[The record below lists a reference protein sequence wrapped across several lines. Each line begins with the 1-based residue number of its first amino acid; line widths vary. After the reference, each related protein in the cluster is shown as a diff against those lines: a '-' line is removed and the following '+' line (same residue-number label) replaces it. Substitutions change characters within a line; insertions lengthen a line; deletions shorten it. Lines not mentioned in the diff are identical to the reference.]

1 MADAFNPQLSS
12 PGSQAR
18 TVAPIVTQAQ
28 PSALQQGV
36 GAIPDI
42 ANVAIRANQVS
53 QKKEAAAQQAKDE
66 EALGQAIVAR
76 NEQLNLRDEA
86 LALQTDV
93 FNMTADVEKARADGI
108 ITADEE
114 QVIKT
119 FQSKFNKLKSAESQN
134 LLDSNRFNIQSR
146 TLLNQAIAKNPRIG
160 KELLSVWNQ
169 GTGGSASPTTG
180 SAQAQQIQFNQTMTA
195 KYGTGWT
202 RENAL
207 KEASMQRQLMDVK
220 NQQVLGSVTVDNIA
234 ASTSIS
240 VSASID
246 EVMTPI
252 TTAFRNQQ
260 ALTQDQIDAGL
271 AALTQREDAV
281 LNSIR
286 TDVFKAQKDGRIID
300 DAEIRTI
307 EESVRQ
313 QFEVERKWMTDRDL
327 QAMLGKRNQTE
338 QSLWIAGL
346 GGKIQRFKEVSATMG
361 QGGMT
366 AMQAMLAAS
375 SDSDRKAIVSLTGS
389 EITGGGLANF
399 KSNVVDAMTRISQ
412 DQPVPGF
419 EKLDA
424 FIGLKAIK
432 SGEVGEPIKQNTLTN
447 ISNLVDN
454 PQDATDALKSLNDPK
469 VSRQFASG
477 DKATVDK
484 LVNDVN
490 NYESLIFSE
499 IQSVPGAFVE
509 FKPEQFKPGTGR
521 FGRSTPSTTSS
532 AALVVKTPM
541 TGGRIGTV
549 VNADLT
555 RKLNTAMEVHK
566 NPNYSSV
573 LQPSLPWIKEVVEM
587 FSAQGQVEEAEQ
599 PIQ

>member
-1 MADAFNPQLSS
+1 MADAFEPQLSS

-28 PSALQQGV
+28 PSALQQVV

-53 QKKEAAAQQAKDE
+53 QKKEAAAQQAADE

-169 GTGGSASPTTG
+169 GTGGNASPTTG
-180 SAQAQQIQFNQTMTA
+180 SAQAQQIQFNQTMSA

-220 NQQVLGSVTVDNIA
+220 NQQTLGSVTVDNIA
-234 ASTSIS
+234 AGTSIS

-252 TTAFRNQQ
+252 TTAFKNQQ

-271 AALTQREDAV
+271 AALSQREDAV

-307 EESVRQ
+307 EASVRQ

-424 FIGLKAIK
+424 FIGLKAMK
-432 SGEVGEPIKQNTLTN
+432 SGDVGEPVKQNTLTN
-447 ISNLVDN
+447 ISNLVDT
-454 PQDATDALKSLNDPK
+454 PQDASDALKSLNDPK
-469 VSRQFASG
+469 VSRQFSTS
-477 DKATVDK
+477 DKSTVAT
-484 LVNDVN
+484 LVNNVN

-499 IQSVPGAFVE
+499 IQATPGAFVE
-509 FKPEQFKPGTGR
+509 FKAEQFKPGTGK
-521 FGRSTPSTTSS
+521 FGRATPSSTSAS
-532 AALVVKTPM
+532 ALVVKTPM
-541 TGGRIGTV
+541 SGGRTGSV

-555 RKLNTAMEVHK
+555 RKLNTAMEIHK

-573 LQPSLPWIKEVVEM
+573 LQPTLPWIKEVVGM
-587 FSAQGQVEEAEQ
+587 FSEQPQVEEPAVQ
-599 PIQ
+599 P